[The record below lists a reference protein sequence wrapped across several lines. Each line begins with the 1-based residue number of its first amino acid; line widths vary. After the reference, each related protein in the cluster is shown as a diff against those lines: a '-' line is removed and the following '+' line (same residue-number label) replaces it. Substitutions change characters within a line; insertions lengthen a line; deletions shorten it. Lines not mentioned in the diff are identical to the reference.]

1 MLGAIFRWETL
12 WYLMLILY
20 VPACVGLI
28 VVVLLQK
35 GKGVGFAG
43 AFGVGPGSDA
53 VFGPR
58 GARTLPQKL
67 TYVMAATFMV
77 LAFGMS
83 LISGR
88 LGKGA
93 APEKVNE
100 EAITQ
105 KQQTDL
111 GGLDDLG
118 SAIKEETPAPA
129 GSAAPTPASSPVPA
143 PAAPAAETTAPE
155 TPANEPL
162 ETPPPKTPA
171 TAPEMPVAPAP
182 SGS

>member
-1 MLGAIFRWETL
+1 MFDFLLRWETL

-20 VPACVGLI
+20 IPACLGLI

-67 TYVMAATFMV
+67 TYVMAATFMI
-77 LAFGMS
+77 LALCMS
-83 LISGR
+83 MISGR

-93 APEKVNE
+93 APDTVSEQP
-100 EAITQ
+100 AQT
-105 KQQTDL
+105 QTDVKV
-111 GGLDDLG
+111 LDDLG
-118 SAIKEETPAPA
+118 SGIKEEAPAASTEAAPATEPAPA
-129 GSAAPTPASSPVPA
+129 GATPPLEAPAAEEPPAAPEPEPPVA
-143 PAAPAAETTAPE
+143 PAAPAPG
-155 TPANEPL
+155 
-162 ETPPPKTPA
+162 
-171 TAPEMPVAPAP
+171 
-182 SGS
+182 GS

>member
-1 MLGAIFRWETL
+1 MFNSIFSWETI
-12 WYLMLILY
+12 WYAMLFIY
-20 VPACVGLI
+20 VPACIGLI

-35 GKGVGFAG
+35 GKGAGFAG

-67 TYVMAATFMV
+67 TYVMAAMFML
-77 LAFGMS
+77 LAFCMS

-93 APEKVNE
+93 APEIVPE
-100 EAITQ
+100 QAVQT
-105 KQQTDL
+105 QTDVNV
-111 GGLDDLG
+111 LDDLG
-118 SAIKEETPAPA
+118 SGITEETPA
-129 GSAAPTPASSPVPA
+129 SPASSA
-143 PAAPAAETTAPE
+143 PASEPAAATPPIEAPAE
-155 TPANEPL
+155 
-162 ETPPPKTPA
+162 KTPA
-171 TAPEMPVAPAP
+171 APAP

>member
-1 MLGAIFRWETL
+1 MFNSIFSWETL
-12 WYLMLILY
+12 WYAMLFLY
-20 VPACVGLI
+20 VPACIGLI

-35 GKGVGFAG
+35 GKGSGFAG

-67 TYVMAATFMV
+67 TYVMAATFML

-93 APEKVNE
+93 APETVPE
-100 EAITQ
+100 QAVQT
-105 KQQTDL
+105 QTDVNV
-111 GGLDDLG
+111 LDDLG
-118 SAIKEETPAPA
+118 SGIKEETPA
-129 GSAAPTPASSPVPA
+129 SPASSSSAPA
-143 PAAPAAETTAPE
+143 PEPAAATPPLEAPAPE
-155 TPANEPL
+155 TPA
-162 ETPPPKTPA
+162 
-171 TAPEMPVAPAP
+171 APEAPAAPAP

>member
-1 MLGAIFRWETL
+1 MFNSIFSWETL
-12 WYLMLILY
+12 WYAMLFLY
-20 VPACVGLI
+20 VPACIGLI

-35 GKGVGFAG
+35 GKGSGFAG

-67 TYVMAATFMV
+67 TYIMAATFML
-77 LAFGMS
+77 LAFAMS

-93 APEKVNE
+93 APEIVPE
-100 EAITQ
+100 QAVQT
-105 KQQTDL
+105 QTDVNV
-111 GGLDDLG
+111 LDDLG
-118 SAIKEETPAPA
+118 SGITEETPA
-129 GSAAPTPASSPVPA
+129 SPASSSSSSAPSPE
-143 PAAPAAETTAPE
+143 PAAATPPLEAPAPE
-155 TPANEPL
+155 TP
-162 ETPPPKTPA
+162 PA
-171 TAPEMPVAPAP
+171 S

>member
-1 MLGAIFRWETL
+1 MFNTIFRWETL
-12 WYLMLILY
+12 WYVMLFLY
-20 VPACVGLI
+20 VPACIGLI

-35 GKGVGFAG
+35 GKGAGFAG

-67 TYVMAATFMV
+67 TYVMAATFML
-77 LAFGMS
+77 LAFCMS

-93 APEKVNE
+93 APEIVPE
-100 EAITQ
+100 QAVQT
-105 KQQTDL
+105 QTDVNV
-111 GGLDDLG
+111 LDDLG
-118 SAIKEETPAPA
+118 SGITEETPA
-129 GSAAPTPASSPVPA
+129 SPVSSTSAPA
-143 PAAPAAETTAPE
+143 PEPAAATPPLEAPAEKMPAAPAPEAP
-155 TPANEPL
+155 
-162 ETPPPKTPA
+162 
-171 TAPEMPVAPAP
+171 VVPAP

>member
-1 MLGAIFRWETL
+1 MWEFL
-12 WYLMLILY
+12 WILMLVLY
-20 VPACVGLI
+20 VPACIGLI

-67 TYVMAATFMV
+67 TYIMAATFMV
-77 LAFGMS
+77 LALGMS

-93 APEKVNE
+93 APDAVSDKAAVETKVD
-100 EAITQ
+100 ATV
-105 KQQTDL
+105 
-111 GGLDDLG
+111 LDDLG
-118 SAIKEETPAPA
+118 SGIKEEKPAAPAAPASSAPAAPAPA
-129 GSAAPTPASSPVPA
+129 PAAPAAPAAEAPAAPA
-143 PAAPAAETTAPE
+143 PAAPAAEAPAAPAAPAPE
-155 TPANEPL
+155 APAA
-162 ETPPPKTPA
+162 PA
-171 TAPEMPVAPAP
+171 PAAP